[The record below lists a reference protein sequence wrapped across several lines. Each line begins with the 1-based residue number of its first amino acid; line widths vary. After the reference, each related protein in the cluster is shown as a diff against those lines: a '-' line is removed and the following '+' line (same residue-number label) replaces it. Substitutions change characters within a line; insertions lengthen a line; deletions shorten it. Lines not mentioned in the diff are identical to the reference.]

1 VKKSSFGYLDIGYWD
16 LFGAWNL
23 VIGISMILSSIIN
36 NGQELPEAA
45 KVL

>member
-1 VKKSSFGYLDIGYWD
+1 VKKSSFGYLDVGYWD

-23 VIGISMILSSIIN
+23 VIGISMTLASIIN

-45 KVL
+45 KAL